1 MSTVILLGLIVA
13 YHGLEVQVF
22 ILFSFLKLEKII
34 KKVIKLGKILAYQN
48 IFDLLFQLFM
58 IDNCADD
65 WRIAMTWQRIIQIGT
80 ELLVCAVH
88 PIPGHYVFLWTTKL
102 SNHGGKIGSQIV
114 PLDVALSLPMF
125 LRLYLICRY
134 FISFFKALSITL
146 FNDQKPIRLYI
157 FPILKGDV
165 TTFKAVH
172 RCE

>member
-1 MSTVILLGLIVA
+1 M
-13 YHGLEVQVF
+13 
-22 ILFSFLKLEKII
+22 
-34 KKVIKLGKILAYQN
+34 KLGKILAYQN

-80 ELLVCAVH
+80 EMLVCAVH
-88 PIPGHYVFLWTTKL
+88 PIPGRYYFLWTTKL

-114 PLDVALSLPMF
+114 PLDVAFSLPMF

>member
-1 MSTVILLGLIVA
+1 M
-13 YHGLEVQVF
+13 
-22 ILFSFLKLEKII
+22 
-34 KKVIKLGKILAYQN
+34 AYQN